1 MSRIRSVTQ
10 SSQCEALSHHSTL
23 QALTEGQPVIQHDTL
38 KPTHLRA
45 CIRSIHM
52 QSRTRLVVSPPG
64 VSSPQGQLPVITYP
78 ASFVSRLFC
87 IGVAPSIRKLLWLP
101 LATNCN
107 QRNYHPPYIHVVAPA
122 RRVLV
127 RARQCGGD
135 YMRDLP
141 WMGREAC
148 EQEGTQNL
156 PVRDY
161 IARFTVGLLCGL
173 NSRHTIVDVS
183 ENHPSLSDPILLPFW
198 LRGTS

>member
-1 MSRIRSVTQ
+1 MYLPLKGIYRSSPTLHP
-10 SSQCEALSHHSTL
+10 LSHVCSALEWLL
-23 QALTEGQPVIQHDTL
+23 QSG
-38 KPTHLRA
+38 
-45 CIRSIHM
+45 
-52 QSRTRLVVSPPG
+52 
-64 VSSPQGQLPVITYP
+64 TY
-78 ASFVSRLFC
+78 SGYR
-87 IGVAPSIRKLLWLP
+87 RRR

-173 NSRHTIVDVS
+173 NSRHTIVDVA
-183 ENHPSLSDPILLPFW
+183 ENYPSLSDPILLPFW
-198 LRGTS
+198 LRGAS